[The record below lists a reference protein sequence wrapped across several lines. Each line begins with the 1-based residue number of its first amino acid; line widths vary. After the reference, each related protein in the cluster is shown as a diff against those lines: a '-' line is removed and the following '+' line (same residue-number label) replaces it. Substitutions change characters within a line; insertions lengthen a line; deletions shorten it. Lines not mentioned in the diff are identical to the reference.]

1 MQFNVPSLGDSYRIF
16 PGGREDFFLRGT
28 VNRMCAITGVHEPA
42 KGGQFQR
49 AHGLLAIST
58 LTLGG
63 LRSCPQDF
71 LEILG
76 TCVQNGFSY
85 NKPIHVCLGEK
96 IASHY
101 KGMIDVTLLVYN
113 AHCGQSL

>member
-1 MQFNVPSLGDSYRIF
+1 MYHHQGIHTGFF
-16 PGGREDFFLRGT
+16 PGGGENFFLCDT

-42 KGGQFQR
+42 EGGQFQR

-63 LRSCPQDF
+63 LRSCPPGFF

-101 KGMIDVTLLVYN
+101 KGMIDLTIIISLQCTLR
-113 AHCGQSL
+113 